1 MSTERRLERLGLLHL
16 KDDPEPLARALR
28 DGSAEYDAKLA
39 AWHADRDRRLLA
51 RGSQWLT
58 LGERLGGGAYAD
70 VYATADA
77 AHVVKIA
84 RPRDA
89 DATHTHESPTVSR
102 ALGFDAR
109 GGAFATGSFGAIDVD
124 PNEVLACEAATLQSA
139 GGAPWVHLEDE
150 GEISGRRFLVLE
162 RIEGKTLRPAS
173 EGGRVRASDVLAVAR
188 SLARSS
194 VLHGDLKPDNVMI
207 TPSGGV
213 RLVDPSSGFTQSIGA
228 TPTRVLT
235 TPAYNPTFATSD
247 VPALGVML
255 AESLLGMPLLLFN
268 VAVPGPVRMSRRL
281 VDSIEQSQRLGLPT
295 GWLRRFRMASTYP
308 IPDEVDP
315 RIEAVSLRALG
326 FAWDGDTLDRATPYV
341 SAGELAD
348 ALGAALGVRSRV
360 RLFVDD
366 RMVAELSDGD
376 SIVIGRGAPS
386 TLVLADPT
394 VARSHARVTCEATGC
409 TVEDLASPSGIFI
422 DDRAVRGPRQL
433 VDGDIV
439 GIGRVRVR
447 VAIG

>member
-1 MSTERRLERLGLLHL
+1 
-16 KDDPEPLARALR
+16 
-28 DGSAEYDAKLA
+28 
-39 AWHADRDRRLLA
+39 
-51 RGSQWLT
+51 
-58 LGERLGGGAYAD
+58 
-70 VYATADA
+70 
-77 AHVVKIA
+77 
-84 RPRDA
+84 
-89 DATHTHESPTVSR
+89 
-102 ALGFDAR
+102 
-109 GGAFATGSFGAIDVD
+109 
-124 PNEVLACEAATLQSA
+124 
-139 GGAPWVHLEDE
+139 
-150 GEISGRRFLVLE
+150 
-162 RIEGKTLRPAS
+162 
-173 EGGRVRASDVLAVAR
+173 
-188 SLARSS
+188 
-194 VLHGDLKPDNVMI
+194 
-207 TPSGGV
+207 
-213 RLVDPSSGFTQSIGA
+213 
-228 TPTRVLT
+228 
-235 TPAYNPTFATSD
+235 
-247 VPALGVML
+247 ML